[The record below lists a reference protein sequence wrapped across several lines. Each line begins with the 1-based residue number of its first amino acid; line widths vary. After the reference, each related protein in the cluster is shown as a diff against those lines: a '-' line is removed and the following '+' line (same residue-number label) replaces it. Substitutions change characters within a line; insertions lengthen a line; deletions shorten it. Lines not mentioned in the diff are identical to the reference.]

1 MFVQL
6 FSGWRYRE
14 GHRER
19 IAAMNLG
26 ARPTAVVRPDVAGL
40 IARLLATRTDD
51 PDTGIGL
58 WVWESEAACRAYEAS
73 RPAEVN
79 ARLAAELDESAMTEE
94 TFDALLF
101 GVRPAAGPEA

>member
-6 FSGWRYRE
+6 FSGWRYRA

-19 IAAMNLG
+19 LAAMDLG
-26 ARPTAVVRPDVAGL
+26 RSPTHTMRPDVEGL

-58 WVWESEAACRAYEAS
+58 WVWESEAACRAYEAN
-73 RPAEVN
+73 RPAE
-79 ARLAAELDESAMTEE
+79 MTET

-101 GVRPAAGPEA
+101 SVRPE